1 MEIDFKQLNIE
12 EVRDEINL
20 FLWNNNFSTDDMKA
34 TNQALQLLK
43 MSKLLLISLLVL
55 GLLSGVNGGL
65 FQILNFH
72 ELIINDTTSNVNL
85 TYSSNKIDQ
94 LISNINISGGMD
106 QHITREVV

>member
-43 MSKLLLISLLVL
+43 NVKI
-55 GLLSGVNGGL
+55 
-65 FQILNFH
+65 
-72 ELIINDTTSNVNL
+72 IIN
-85 TYSSNKIDQ
+85 
-94 LISNINISGGMD
+94 
-106 QHITREVV
+106 